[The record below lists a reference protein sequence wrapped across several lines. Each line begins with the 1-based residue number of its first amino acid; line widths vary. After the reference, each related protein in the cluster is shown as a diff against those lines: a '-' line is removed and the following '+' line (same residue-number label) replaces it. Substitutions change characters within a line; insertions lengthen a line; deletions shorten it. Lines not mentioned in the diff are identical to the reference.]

1 MNPRRIITYTPAAS
15 VDLVL
20 LWYIGHYVIYYTD
33 IINKNLKWFNSTSIS
48 LSNSSCTFLSSKKWL
63 SAWGVHLLLQIK
75 TCFHSFRQ
83 WRNTNILNLHWKN
96 NHWAS
101 LPVLWRRFKKKKKS
115 NKLKHFWLLNLPGV
129 QHIWW
134 SSNHRPSC
142 VIGLHKNKRCRNTWA
157 TEKQLKI
164 LLCTFSFWK
173 MGKLRGPIWNIKHS
187 DGPDQKN
194 NYSVRCLLS
203 NTSYSSFISL
213 SLSYLPLFYFFFLHT
228 LQIFLVFHNQAEEI
242 RHVQLP
248 HLF

>member
-75 TCFHSFRQ
+75 TCFHSFRR

-101 LPVLWRRFKKKKKS
+101 LPVLWRRFKKKKAINS
-115 NKLKHFWLLNLPGV
+115 NISGSWIFPACSTFDDPVITGHLVWLACTKTKDVGILEPQRSSWRSSYALSHFERWA
-129 QHIWW
+129 
-134 SSNHRPSC
+134 SSAARY
-142 VIGLHKNKRCRNTWA
+142 G
-157 TEKQLKI
+157 I
-164 LLCTFSFWK
+164 LSMAMALIRKTTTVWDVLFRIPHTAVLF
-173 MGKLRGPIWNIKHS
+173 L
-187 DGPDQKN
+187 
-194 NYSVRCLLS
+194 
-203 NTSYSSFISL
+203 
-213 SLSYLPLFYFFFLHT
+213 YL
-228 LQIFLVFHNQAEEI
+228 
-242 RHVQLP
+242 
-248 HLF
+248 